1 MRPVGW
7 HGAGSA
13 CAPRGETVTIPPA
26 RSRGQLVFEFVR
38 PPDRRVAFTAH
49 LLEAT
54 EHVIV
59 VAHALA
65 PSRPLDYAGAP
76 VLAAGYWAVWFLFKD
91 RPFDVGRIYRPDGTW
106 TGYYVDVLE
115 PVRWRGADPST
126 LDPIVD
132 LFLDLWIAPDGGYLV
147 LDEDEFAAAVR
158 LGHLTA
164 AQAAHARAVLDAL
177 VAATA
182 RGDFPPEVVR
192 TFTL

>member
-1 MRPVGW
+1 M
-7 HGAGSA
+7 
-13 CAPRGETVTIPPA
+13 TVHPT
-26 RSRGQLVFEFVR
+26 RSKGQIVFEFVR

-54 EHVIV
+54 EHLIV
-59 VAHALA
+59 VAHDLA
-65 PSRPLDYAGAP
+65 PSRPLHYGGVP
-76 VLAAGYWAVWFLFKD
+76 VLAAGYGAVWFLFKD
-91 RPFDVGRIYRPDGTW
+91 QPFDVGRIYRPDGTW

-115 PVRWRGADPST
+115 PVRWQDADPHT
-126 LDPIVD
+126 LDPLVD
-132 LFLDLWIAPDGGYLV
+132 LFLDLWIAPDGGHLV

-158 LGHLTA
+158 LGHLTP

-192 TFTL
+192 TYAL